1 MDFLRIILVVAV
13 LCTAGALAVPG
24 LAAADA
30 GLAPDGV
37 VLQIEDAD
45 DDDVSV
51 WNPPG
56 DDTDEADDTDV
67 PGDSDLGPGDDVGP
81 EENETDDDGLNPA
94 VVESVDG
101 VTQDDLE
108 NGTITPEEH
117 QELLEAQEQQEGDS
131 RSPLGGGI
139 TDTVGGAASNALN
152 PADAAE
158 QVWERLT
165 EMFASAMTLFVEEV
179 FNQALGTPTIN
190 NDGAFGILGTPEALA
205 EGEQTPANTEASQY
219 DAFASENYV
228 TVYEEIYLGLV
239 MPMAMSIMFLL
250 ALLMLVAPA
259 ITAITRR
266 KVGSILASGVFVVLM
281 IVAIWEFATL
291 MHALSDAAT
300 QLFLPDSEDVL
311 DSEVTTYSGGVA
323 SALILYF
330 KGWVGGAALALIHA
344 TRHVL
349 LFVYPAVLPIFFIL
363 AYWGG
368 HRRVKQ
374 VGSFFIWQWYGL
386 LVMNIPTAVLLAF
399 ANAVGWQ
406 LFPWDLLNFVA
417 TLGIFALAVMIPFAV
432 SGSFFLI
439 GLSMRG
445 AAVGTASSAIS
456 KYAPSPRPA
465 SVFGGQ
471 RARSAKERLKRGGS
485 KAGAAAANRS
495 KAAAQRAKSS
505 VNSRRPIRTD
515 GGQSSGS
522 GSTSRT
528 SSRSLSNSTEGTG
541 VTPNQRRKAAKQRE
555 DRARSSKQANR
566 ARQQSDH
573 YRK

>member
-1 MDFLRIILVVAV
+1 M
-13 LCTAGALAVPG
+13 
-24 LAAADA
+24 
-30 GLAPDGV
+30 
-37 VLQIEDAD
+37 VLQTEDVD
-45 DDDVSV
+45 DEDVSV
-51 WNPPG
+51 WSPPG
-56 DDTDEADDTDV
+56 NDTDEADDEDDETGAS
-67 PGDSDLGPGDDVGP
+67 GDSDFGPSDDVSL
-81 EENETDDDGLNPA
+81 EENETDGDGFDPEA
-94 VVESVDG
+94 VESVDG

-108 NGTITPEEH
+108 NGTITPEEY
-117 QELLEAQEQQEGDS
+117 QELSEAQEQLEGDS

-139 TDTVGGAASNALN
+139 TDTIGDTASSALN

-165 EMFASAMTLFVEEV
+165 EMFASAMTMFVEEV

-190 NDGAFGILGTPEALA
+190 NDGAFGILGTPEAIE
-205 EGEQTPANTEASQY
+205 EGEQTPANTEAGQY

-259 ITAITRR
+259 VTAITRR

-291 MHALSDAAT
+291 LHALSDAAT
-300 QLFLPDSEDVL
+300 QLFLPDGEDVL

-330 KGWVGGAALALIHA
+330 KGWVGGASLALIHA

-465 SVFGGQ
+465 SVFGGD
-471 RARSAKERLKRGGS
+471 RTRSAKERLKRGGS

-515 GGQSSGS
+515 GGQSSESGS
-522 GSTSRT
+522 TSTSRT
-528 SSRSLSNSTEGTG
+528 SSRSPPNSTDGTG

-555 DRARSSKQANR
+555 NRARNAKQASR
-566 ARQQSDH
+566 ARQQLDH